1 MENKTNKNSQSNQNP
16 TAQSSS
22 QSNTSNMGSS
32 QSSASNAISG
42 NQSSARNSSG
52 NSQSASSGKSNWK
65 DTFKKEN
72 LDNLTGKLQE
82 FGNSTMNKVNGL
94 STTQKVVGG
103 SLLALGAGW
112 VAMNS
117 MNKNKSG
124 KMGSKIANAQ
134 EKLKKN
140 LNKNLGSNR

>member
-1 MENKTNKNSQSNQNP
+1 M
-16 TAQSSS
+16 
-22 QSNTSNMGSS
+22 
-32 QSSASNAISG
+32 
-42 NQSSARNSSG
+42 
-52 NSQSASSGKSNWK
+52 

-72 LDNLTGKLQE
+72 LNNLTGKLQE
-82 FGNSTMNKVNGL
+82 FGNTTMNKVNGL

-124 KMGSKIANAQ
+124 NIGSKGASSQN
-134 EKLKKN
+134 KLNRN
-140 LNKNLGSNR
+140 LNKNLGRNK

>member
-1 MENKTNKNSQSNQNP
+1 M
-16 TAQSSS
+16 
-22 QSNTSNMGSS
+22 
-32 QSSASNAISG
+32 
-42 NQSSARNSSG
+42 
-52 NSQSASSGKSNWK
+52 

-72 LDNLTGKLQE
+72 LNNLTGKLQE
-82 FGNSTMNKVNGL
+82 LGNSTMNKVNGL

-117 MNKNKSG
+117 MNKNKSTY
-124 KMGSKIANAQ
+124 MGSKKASSQ
-134 EKLKKN
+134 DKLNRN

>member
-1 MENKTNKNSQSNQNP
+1 M
-16 TAQSSS
+16 
-22 QSNTSNMGSS
+22 
-32 QSSASNAISG
+32 
-42 NQSSARNSSG
+42 
-52 NSQSASSGKSNWK
+52 

-82 FGNSTMNKVNGL
+82 LGSSTMNKVNGL

-117 MNKNKSG
+117 LNKNKSG
-124 KMGSKIANAQ
+124 NLGSKIASAQ
-134 EKLKKN
+134 NKLNKS
-140 LNKNLGSNR
+140 LNKNLGSNN

>member
-1 MENKTNKNSQSNQNP
+1 M
-16 TAQSSS
+16 
-22 QSNTSNMGSS
+22 
-32 QSSASNAISG
+32 
-42 NQSSARNSSG
+42 
-52 NSQSASSGKSNWK
+52 

-72 LDNLTGKLQE
+72 LNNLTGKLQE
-82 FGNSTMNKVNGL
+82 FGNNTMNKVNGL

-124 KMGSKIANAQ
+124 MGAKSASSQDRLN
-134 EKLKKN
+134 KN
-140 LNKNLGSNR
+140 LNKNLGRNK